1 MMNNFF
7 FFFNLKKDKMKW
19 QVKCSLRNR
28 KCNHLIL
35 LYNIKVFCYGVSIL
49 IKKRALDISIN
60 SHQIE
65 KHHQPSSFL
74 IQPRGSAS
82 CTLSE

>member
-1 MMNNFF
+1 
-7 FFFNLKKDKMKW
+7 MKW

-35 LYNIKVFCYGVSIL
+35 LYNIKELCYGASIL
-49 IKKRALDISIN
+49 IKKKRALDISKNN

-65 KHHQPSSFL
+65 KHHQPSSIL
-74 IQPRGSAS
+74 IQPRGSES